1 MVMLTDI
8 QAAKRLEQTAQIR
21 AELTAKL
28 ARWTAD
34 RAETSTPIPG
44 LMMYQLSAPNVPIP
58 ILYEPSLAVI
68 VQGKKRVVVG
78 AEVYFYD
85 ESRYLLTSVDLPAL
99 AQVTEAPYLCTTLKL
114 DLPLIRGL
122 IADFDLQLPDNIPP
136 SRGMVTAPAT
146 LELFA
151 AFSRLVDLLDTP
163 GDIPAL
169 AGLIKR
175 EIFYR
180 LLVGE
185 QGGRLRQIALS
196 GTQSNRVA
204 RAVAWLKENYT
215 KPLHV
220 EELAESANMGV
231 STLHH
236 HFRAMTAMSPLQYQ
250 KQLRLHEA
258 RRLMLDEGLAAST
271 AALRVG
277 YESPSQFNREYRRLF
292 GQPPLRDIKGLQLA
306 TDALEPRHTAEL

>member
-1 MVMLTDI
+1 MILTDVRDD
-8 QAAKRLEQTAQIR
+8 KRLEQTAHLR

-28 ARWTAD
+28 ARWTSD
-34 RAETSTPIPG
+34 GTETSTPISG
-44 LMMYQLSAPNVPIP
+44 LTMYHLSAPDTPIASVV
-58 ILYEPSLAVI
+58 EPRLAVV

-78 AEVYFYD
+78 EEVYLYD
-85 ESRYLLTSVDLPAL
+85 KSRYLLTSVDLPVL
-99 AQVTEAPYLCTTLKL
+99 AQVIEAPYFCLTLKL
-114 DLPLIRGL
+114 DLPLIRQL

-146 LELFA
+146 VELFA

-185 QGGRLRQIALS
+185 QGARLRQIALS

-204 RAVAWLKENYT
+204 KAIIWLRQNYT
-215 KPLHV
+215 KPLRV

-292 GQPPLRDIKGLQLA
+292 GHPPLRDIKGLQLA
-306 TDALEPRHTAEL
+306 ADGLEPQPTTEF